1 MSHVDEQNL
10 VEEEEVES
18 SQNSEKV
25 LMILL
30 TVLLLVMLSS
40 GFLVYKFVLAKSVDE
55 NLLTRIAPVYET
67 DEFIVNFSGSTKH
80 FIKTQLALELSN
92 KKVIKELNEK
102 KPLLLDTINM
112 ILLNQDIEIL
122 TAEGRDYLKTQIMD
136 SINEFLDKGR
146 VENVHYLIFLLT

>member
-55 NLLTRIAPVYET
+55 NLLTRIGPVYET

-92 KKVIKELNEK
+92 KK
-102 KPLLLDTINM
+102 
-112 ILLNQDIEIL
+112 
-122 TAEGRDYLKTQIMD
+122 
-136 SINEFLDKGR
+136 
-146 VENVHYLIFLLT
+146 

>member
-1 MSHVDEQNL
+1 
-10 VEEEEVES
+10 
-18 SQNSEKV
+18 
-25 LMILL
+25 
-30 TVLLLVMLSS
+30 
-40 GFLVYKFVLAKSVDE
+40 
-55 NLLTRIAPVYET
+55 
-67 DEFIVNFSGSTKH
+67 
-80 FIKTQLALELSN
+80 
-92 KKVIKELNEK
+92 VIKELNEK